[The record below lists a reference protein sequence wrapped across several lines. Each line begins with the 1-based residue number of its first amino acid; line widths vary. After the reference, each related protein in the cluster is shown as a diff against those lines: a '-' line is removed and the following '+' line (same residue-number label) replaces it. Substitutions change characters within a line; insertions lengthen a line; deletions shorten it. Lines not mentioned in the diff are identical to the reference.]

1 MGEPPEDPFAPLVAV
16 HEDFVDKLTELE
28 ATLDE
33 MMATRET
40 REGNDIILDEAVQ
53 FLLEEPNGLIEDDVV
68 PFARLAGG
76 HHLVQGRLEF
86 RELVDEILVHRDE
99 RSERILRRLAHRSR
113 LRPVVLK
120 ACASR
125 REPARRP
132 RERYGVSD
140 VVELADP
147 LDEALHPHPE
157 ARVLHAAE
165 AAGVEIPLVRLRVLS
180 LFLEAF
186 LDCLQVRLPLAASD
200 DLADAIAADHVERE
214 DEVRMLRV
222 TGLVEGLGDSR
233 IVSHDDRPRFA
244 FREGALLER
253 AEVLAPFNVHHFLL
267 QD

>member
-1 MGEPPEDPFAPLVAV
+1 MVPEELDEENAVAV
-16 HEDFVDKLTELE
+16 QCLDGLPRGRVVTQVVPSLLKLQDPTPNFLVLVHHDRYEGPVPTDRL
-28 ATLDE
+28 LDGGDDRLVFDAE
-33 MMATRET
+33 M
-40 REGNDIILDEAVQ
+40 GNQ

-157 ARVLHAAE
+157 ARVLPAAE
-165 AAGVEIPLVRLRVLS
+165 AAGVAIAPVPRRRPYPFRSALLS
-180 LFLEAF
+180 
-186 LDCLQVRLPLAASD
+186 CLPAPPPPAA
-200 DLADAIAADHVERE
+200 LADVVGPPPAAC
-214 DEVRMLRV
+214 
-222 TGLVEGLGDSR
+222 
-233 IVSHDDRPRFA
+233 
-244 FREGALLER
+244 
-253 AEVLAPFNVHHFLL
+253 
-267 QD
+267 